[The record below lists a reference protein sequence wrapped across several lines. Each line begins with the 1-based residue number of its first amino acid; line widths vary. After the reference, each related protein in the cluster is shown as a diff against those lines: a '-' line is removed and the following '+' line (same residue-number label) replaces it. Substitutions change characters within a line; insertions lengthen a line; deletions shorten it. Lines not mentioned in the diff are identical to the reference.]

1 MSNFWVLIFATF
13 ILVAKSEKFFNKISI
28 DALSWANGI
37 PTTVDNTSDNKLTAT
52 ILRETKNL
60 VLILKK

>member
-13 ILVAKSEKFFNKISI
+13 ILVAKSENFFNKISI

>member
-37 PTTVDNTSDNKLTAT
+37 PTTVDNIK
-52 ILRETKNL
+52 
-60 VLILKK
+60 

>member
-1 MSNFWVLIFATF
+1 
-13 ILVAKSEKFFNKISI
+13 
-28 DALSWANGI
+28 
-37 PTTVDNTSDNKLTAT
+37 VDNTSDNKLTAT